1 MIIANKEIKGNSK
14 MYYYMTLEFDW
25 TFQIYYF
32 KSLKDFSILK
42 QNSEN

>member
-1 MIIANKEIKGNSK
+1 MITANKEVKVNSK
-14 MYYYMTLEFDW
+14 IYHYMTLELDW

-42 QNSEN
+42 QNS